1 MVTAFTAAHS
11 NTLALATL
19 SDIHVSG
26 PPVGAMIALSI
37 VFVVSKIVRQQC
49 GCEGLASTQF
59 WLVALTFGLLHGFGF
74 AGALAEVGLPENS
87 ILLALRFFNIGV
99 EISQLLFIIAV
110 WAAVRLATRL
120 AGDRL
125 DLAQGAIVSAYE
137 IGTLASYWI
146 IESVSNFWS

>member
-1 MVTAFTAAHS
+1 M
-11 NTLALATL
+11 
-19 SDIHVSG
+19 
-26 PPVGAMIALSI
+26 
-37 VFVVSKIVRQQC
+37 
-49 GCEGLASTQF
+49 
-59 WLVALTFGLLHGFGF
+59 
-74 AGALAEVGLPENS
+74 PENS

-137 IGTLASYWI
+137 IGTLANYWT
-146 IESVSNFWS
+146 IESVSSFWS